1 MLKGGG
7 KIFFSHETDDFCVC
21 VFFFQMLKVFFWQ
34 ETIVTHHVDGWF
46 FMKIFM
52 FFELYKQL
60 SMML

>member
-21 VFFFQMLKVFFWQ
+21 VFFSNVEGFFWQ